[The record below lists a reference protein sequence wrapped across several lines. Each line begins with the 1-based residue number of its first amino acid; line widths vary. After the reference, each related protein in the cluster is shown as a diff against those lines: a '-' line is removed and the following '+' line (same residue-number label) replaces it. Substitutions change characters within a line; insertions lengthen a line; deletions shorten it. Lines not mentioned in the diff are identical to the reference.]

1 MRILFSLARCSMK
14 CPNRIISFS
23 LAHIAALEVD
33 PPGCSFNP
41 THESHQENNWSY
53 KACQGWLDS
62 RGEEMFGGDDED
74 DDGDDSSVF
83 LMRIRGNM
91 MRRRVKGMRKAL
103 LVVFLAVY
111 FSLKISLL

>member
-1 MRILFSLARCSMK
+1 MKVALNLSLSTLASPPVECSCVFVYHCRFGSSVEVSTQFRVWIRAAFS
-14 CPNRIISFS
+14 
-23 LAHIAALEVD
+23 
-33 PPGCSFNP
+33 
-41 THESHQENNWSY
+41 QENNWSY

-91 MRRRVKGMRKAL
+91 MRRRVKGRQPRVAKR
-103 LVVFLAVY
+103 
-111 FSLKISLL
+111 